1 MRTGRSLAPELIW
14 AYQAELP
21 ALECYKTH
29 PNINGLSD
37 PLISL
42 RIVAECVNNLPAEY

>member
-21 ALECYKTH
+21 ALDCHKTY
-29 PNINGLSD
+29 PNLNGLSD
-37 PLISL
+37 HPISL
-42 RIVAECVNNLPAEY
+42 KIVARPENDLATEY